1 MRFGTFRTAYRVATR
16 HFGSNVAY
24 RQYYQAPRTVTAMMP
39 YLCTRTNPVTLRLE
53 DQAADG
59 SSNVKQLF
67 STSMSGSALLSPV
80 SELSSLGPPALV
92 LEVYDVVSHLSVTK
106 MLFQSPWDKTQSA
119 VFQRRGR
126 LLCSCG
132 VLFTERSATSEWLL
146 ALRDEY
152 QCMIKLMQH
161 IKFACGHSSGPRRR
175 LLRGNDLW
183 NIFAG

>member
-39 YLCTRTNPVTLRLE
+39 YLLTRTNPVTLRLE

-80 SELSSLGPPALV
+80 SELSSLVSSSHAALPLALVGGFCEETILTNTAWDAPALSLV
-92 LEVYDVVSHLSVTK
+92 TWGTTTRVFNIHFSTVNWEHACSEHGGDTRLSSLPKVEY
-106 MLFQSPWDKTQSA
+106 LC
-119 VFQRRGR
+119 R
-126 LLCSCG
+126 LIS
-132 VLFTERSATSEWLL
+132 W
-146 ALRDEY
+146 
-152 QCMIKLMQH
+152 H
-161 IKFACGHSSGPRRR
+161 
-175 LLRGNDLW
+175 
-183 NIFAG
+183 

>member
-80 SELSSLGPPALV
+80 SELSSLETGAFALFV
-92 LEVYDVVSHLSVTK
+92 WGVVHRTVCYVRVASRSKGRISMHDKINATYQVRMRPFLWPSSAASARKRSVEY
-106 MLFQSPWDKTQSA
+106 LC
-119 VFQRRGR
+119 R
-126 LLCSCG
+126 LIS
-132 VLFTERSATSEWLL
+132 W
-146 ALRDEY
+146 
-152 QCMIKLMQH
+152 H
-161 IKFACGHSSGPRRR
+161 
-175 LLRGNDLW
+175 
-183 NIFAG
+183 